1 MKIHALLVVL
11 LLIFIGCKHFEGSSS
26 TRMGTAAFCKPQC
39 SEQQVNELAEPI
51 L

>member
-1 MKIHALLVVL
+1 MKIHTLLIVL

-26 TRMGTAAFCKPQC
+26 TRTGTAALCRPQC
-39 SEQQVNELAEPI
+39 SEQQINELAEPI